1 MTNYFKGRSVNI
13 DDQTWQ
19 RCAAVARELGT
30 SNSGAIRILI
40 SHFFTEHEEIR
51 KRQDELRSKAL
62 KPQI

>member
-1 MTNYFKGRSVNI
+1 MTNHFKGRSVNI

-40 SHFFTEHEEIR
+40 SHFLRSTRKIR
-51 KRQDELRSKAL
+51 KRQDGLRSKAL
-62 KPQI
+62 EPQI

>member
-1 MTNYFKGRSVNI
+1 MTNRFKGRSVNI

-51 KRQDELRSKAL
+51 KLQDEMRSKAL
-62 KPQI
+62 EPQI